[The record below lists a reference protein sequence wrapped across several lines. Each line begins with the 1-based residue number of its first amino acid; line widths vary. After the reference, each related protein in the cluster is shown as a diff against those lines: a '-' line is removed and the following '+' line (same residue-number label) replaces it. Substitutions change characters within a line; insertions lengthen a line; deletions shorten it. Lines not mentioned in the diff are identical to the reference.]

1 MKSRMTR
8 FLALFGV
15 LTLILISWPEF
26 VAAQDRVKPIPH
38 PFDIP
43 QHAPAQAQS
52 RSQSRAA
59 VNRASSTSKVGSPWT
74 PLTNQSPSGPSG
86 IQIMI
91 QSTDGSILVQ
101 SYDGQSWMKL
111 TPDAK
116 GSYINGTWSMLA
128 SEPVARLYF
137 ASQILTD
144 GRLFV
149 AGGEYSG
156 PGLLPNWSNTGEIYD
171 PHTNAWS
178 VITPYPNQPGCPFI
192 YYVSGNTTS
201 GSAEITGI
209 YPYTTGLTVGE
220 QVFGIGIPYPATIV
234 SVNSPT
240 QITISAPASLT
251 VTANTITF
259 DQYYQLTGCLGDDP
273 SALLSRGKIL
283 VGDLVNA
290 NTYIYDV
297 ASNAWRPSGTKVYP
311 AESSDEEGWTRT
323 SEGTIVNY
331 DLFQSIATN
340 GSYAEKYN
348 PKTGKWSAISPSDGT
363 AQGTIPQLSS
373 VNLGYELGPSL
384 RLQDGRVFEIG
395 ATQHTALYNPIW
407 NTWEAGPDIS
417 GTLNGIASPFG
428 ADDAPGAILPNGH
441 VIFAADAGAS
451 QFTSSGNIIAGSPV
465 ITGIPSTA
473 ILQVFWSVNGPGIP
487 PGAYIASVDSPSQ
500 VTINTPA
507 TATTSDDAI
516 SWGGTF
522 SLPTELFEFDP
533 LMNRIHQIT
542 SALPD
547 ANLPFEGSY
556 PTRMLILPT
565 GQLLFSDSSSQL
577 WVYTSEDAANPFL
590 RPFITNVNY
599 LGGGKFRLRGLQLDG
614 QSSGAAYGDDDQMD
628 SNYPIIRMV
637 DSHGD
642 VLYARTSNWSKV
654 AVGED
659 GFETVDFT
667 PNPEVTPGN
676 YSLIVSGAGISS
688 FPFPIEI
695 KRDEVKGGGD

>member
-1 MKSRMTR
+1 MKSQMTR
-8 FLALFGV
+8 VVASFAVLALIV
-15 LTLILISWPEF
+15 IAWPQF
-26 VAAQDRVKPIPH
+26 AAAQDRIKPIPH

-43 QHAPAQAQS
+43 QHAPAQRTTQ
-52 RSQSRAA
+52 SQSRAA
-59 VNRASSTSKVGSPWT
+59 VKRASSTGRAVSPWT
-74 PLTNQSPSGPSG
+74 PLTNQSPSGPNG

-91 QSTDGSILVQ
+91 QATDGSILVQ
-101 SYDGQSWMKL
+101 AYDGQSWMKL

-116 GSYINGTWSMLA
+116 GSYINGTWSTLA

-137 ASQILTD
+137 ASQVLTD

-171 PHTNAWS
+171 PLANAWTI
-178 VITPYPNQPGCPFI
+178 ITAYPNQPNCPFL

-220 QVFGIGIPYPATIV
+220 QVFGNGIPFPATIV
-234 SVNSPT
+234 SVDSPT
-240 QITISAPASLT
+240 QITISSPASQT
-251 VTANTITF
+251 VTANVVTF
-259 DQYYQLTGCLGDDP
+259 DEYYQLTGCLGDDP
-273 SALLSRGKIL
+273 STLLSSGKIL
-283 VGDLVNA
+283 VGDLVSA
-290 NTYIYDV
+290 NTYVYNV
-297 ASNAWRPSGTKVYP
+297 AANSWNPSGTKVYP
-311 AESSDEEGWTRT
+311 DSSDEEGWTRT

-331 DLFQSIATN
+331 DLFQSVATN

-348 PKTGKWSAISPSDGT
+348 SKTRVWRSISPSDGT
-363 AQGTIPQLSS
+363 AEGTIPQLSS
-373 VNLGYELGPSL
+373 PNLGYELGPSL

-395 ATQHTALYNPIW
+395 ATQHTALYNPVW

-451 QFTSSGNIIAGSPV
+451 GFTSSGNIIAGSSV

-473 ILQVFWSVNGPGIP
+473 LFQVFWSVSGTGIP
-487 PGAYIASVDSPSQ
+487 GGAYIASVDSPSQ
-500 VTINTPA
+500 VTISSPA
-507 TATTSDDAI
+507 TASTSGDAI
-516 SWGGTF
+516 TWGGTF
-522 SLPTELFEFDP
+522 SNPTELFEFDP
-533 LMNRIHQIT
+533 LRNSIHQIT

-577 WVYTSEDAANPFL
+577 WVYTSEDAPNPFL
-590 RPFITNVNY
+590 RPFITNVNH
-599 LGGGKFRLRGLQLDG
+599 LGGGKFRLTGLQLDG

-637 DSHGD
+637 DSHGN
-642 VLYARTSNWSKV
+642 VLYARTSNWSKI
-654 AVGED
+654 AVGQD
-659 GFETVDFT
+659 GIETVDFT

-676 YSLIVSGAGISS
+676 YWLIVSGAGISS

-695 KRDEVKGGGD
+695 KRGEVKGSGD

>member
-1 MKSRMTR
+1 MKSQMTSI
-8 FLALFGV
+8 LASFAV
-15 LTLILISWPEF
+15 LILIVISWPQF
-26 VAAQDRVKPIPH
+26 VSAQDRVKPIPH

-43 QHAPAQAQS
+43 QHAQAS
-52 RSQSRAA
+52 TRSQSRAA
-59 VNRASSTSKVGSPWT
+59 VKRASSTSNAASPWT
-74 PLTNQSPSGPSG
+74 PLTNQSPSGPNG

-91 QSTDGSILVQ
+91 QGTDGSILVQ

-116 GSYINGTWSMLA
+116 GSYINGTWSTLA
-128 SEPVARLYF
+128 LEPVARLYF
-137 ASQILTD
+137 ASQVLTD

-156 PGLLPNWSNTGEIYD
+156 PSLLPNWSNTGEIYD
-171 PHTNAWS
+171 PLANAWTPIS
-178 VITPYPNQPGCPFI
+178 PYPNQPNCPFI

-209 YPYTTGLTVGE
+209 YPYATGLTVGE
-220 QVFGIGIPYPATIV
+220 QVFGTGIPFPATIV
-234 SVNSPT
+234 SVDSPT
-240 QITISAPASLT
+240 QITISSAASQT
-251 VTANTITF
+251 VTANVITF

-273 SALLSRGKIL
+273 SSLLSRGKIL
-283 VGDLVNA
+283 VGDLINA
-290 NTYIYDV
+290 NTYIFNV
-297 ASNAWRPSGTKVYP
+297 ASNSWTAAGTKVYP
-311 AESSDEEGWTRT
+311 DDSSDEEGWTRT
-323 SEGTIVNY
+323 SEGTIVTY

-348 PKTGKWSAISPSDGT
+348 RKTGNWRSISPSDGT
-363 AQGTIPQLSS
+363 AEGTIPQLSS

-384 RLQDGRVFEIG
+384 RLQDGRVLEIG

-407 NTWEAGPDIS
+407 NTWTAGPDIS

-451 QFTSSGNIIAGSPV
+451 QFTSSGNITAGSSV

-473 ILQVFWSVNGPGIP
+473 LFQVFWSVSGTGIP
-487 PGAYIASVDSPSQ
+487 AGAYILSVDSASQ
-500 VTINTPA
+500 ATISTPA
-507 TATTSDDAI
+507 TTTTSSDAI
-516 SWGGTF
+516 TWGGTF
-522 SLPTELFEFDP
+522 SNPTELFEFDP
-533 LMNRIHQIT
+533 VMNTIHQIT

-547 ANLPFEGSY
+547 GNLPFEGSY

-565 GQLLFSDSSSQL
+565 GQLVFSDSSSQL
-577 WVYTSEDAANPFL
+577 WVYTSDDGPNPFM
-590 RPFITNVNY
+590 RPVVTHVNY
-599 LGGGKFRLRGLQLDG
+599 QGGGKFRLSGLQLDG

-628 SNYPIIRMV
+628 SNYPIIRML
-637 DSHGD
+637 DSHGN
-642 VLYARTSNWSKV
+642 VLYARTSNWSKI

-659 GFETVDFT
+659 GIETVDFR

-676 YSLIVSGAGISS
+676 YWLIVSGAGISS

-695 KRDEVKGGGD
+695 KRDELKGSGD

>member
-1 MKSRMTR
+1 MKSQLT
-8 FLALFGV
+8 GV
-15 LTLILISWPEF
+15 VAKFAVLILILISWPQF
-26 VAAQDRVKPIPH
+26 IAAQERPKPIPH
-38 PFDIP
+38 PFDLP
-43 QHAPAQAQS
+43 QRAPA
-52 RSQSRAA
+52 
-59 VNRASSTSKVGSPWT
+59 RASAHSASSAVVNARNSTSSAASPWT
-74 PLTNQSPSGPSG
+74 PLTNQAPSGPNG
-86 IQIMI
+86 VQIMI

-116 GSYINGTWSMLA
+116 GSFINGTWTTLA
-128 SEPVARLYF
+128 TEPVARLYF
-137 ASQILTD
+137 ASQILPD

-156 PGLLPNWSNTGEIYD
+156 PALVPTWSNTGEIYD
-171 PHTNAWS
+171 PLSNAWT
-178 VITPYPNQPGCPFI
+178 VITPYPNQPGCPYI

-201 GSAEITGI
+201 GSAQITGV

-220 QVFGIGIPYPATIV
+220 EVFGTGIPSPATIV
-234 SVNSPT
+234 SVDSPT
-240 QITISAPASLT
+240 QITISAPASQT
-251 VTANTITF
+251 VTANVVTF
-259 DQYYQLTGCLGDDP
+259 NAYYELTGCLGDDP
-273 SALLSRGKIL
+273 SSLLSSRKIL

-290 NTYIYDV
+290 NTYIYDP
-297 ASNAWRPSGTKVYP
+297 ALNSWSPSGTKVYP
-311 AESSDEEGWTRT
+311 DQSDEEGWTRI

-331 DLFQSIATN
+331 DLFQSIATD

-348 PKTGKWSAISPSDGT
+348 PKTGIWSGISPSDGT
-363 AQGTIPQLSS
+363 AVGTIPQLSS

-395 ATQHTALYNPIW
+395 ATQHTATYNPIGNNW
-407 NTWEAGPDIS
+407 QPGPDIS

-451 QFTSSGNIIAGSPV
+451 GFTSSGNIIAGSAV
-465 ITGIPSTA
+465 ITHIPSTA
-473 ILQVFWSVNGPGIP
+473 ILQVFWGVSGTGIP
-487 PGAYIASVDSPSQ
+487 GGSYIASVDSHSQ
-500 VTINTPA
+500 VTISSPA
-507 TATTSDDAI
+507 TTTTAGDAI

-522 SLPTELFEFDP
+522 SLPTELFDFNP
-533 LMNRIHQIT
+533 VTNTIHQIT
-542 SALPD
+542 TSLPD
-547 ANLPFEGSY
+547 PNLAEEGSY

-577 WVYTSEDAANPFL
+577 WVYTSEDQANPFL
-590 RPFITNVNY
+590 RPIITDVHY
-599 LGGGKFRLRGLQLDG
+599 IGAGKFRLKGLQLDG

-628 SNYPIIRMV
+628 SNYPIVRMV
-637 DSHGD
+637 DSHGN
-642 VLYARTSNWSKV
+642 VLYARTSNWSKI

-676 YSLIVSGAGISS
+676 YVLFVSGAGISS
-688 FPFPIEI
+688 FPFFVDIRSE
-695 KRDEVKGGGD
+695 EVNH

>member
-1 MKSRMTR
+1 MKSQMTR
-8 FLALFGV
+8 VVASFAV
-15 LTLILISWPEF
+15 LVMIVISWPQF
-26 VAAQDRVKPIPH
+26 VAAQDRIKPIPH

-43 QHAPAQAQS
+43 QHAPAQGATQ
-52 RSQSRAA
+52 SQSRAA
-59 VNRASSTSKVGSPWT
+59 VKRASSTSSAASPWT
-74 PLTNQSPSGPSG
+74 PLTNQSPSGPNG

-91 QSTDGSILVQ
+91 QGTDGSILVQ

-111 TPDAK
+111 TPDAR
-116 GSYINGTWSMLA
+116 GSYINGTWSTLA

-137 ASQILTD
+137 ASQVLTD

-171 PHTNAWS
+171 PLANAWTI
-178 VITPYPNQPGCPFI
+178 ITPYPNQPNCPFI

-220 QVFGIGIPYPATIV
+220 QVFGTGIPFPATIV
-234 SVNSPT
+234 SVDSPT
-240 QITISAPASLT
+240 QITISAAASQT
-251 VTANTITF
+251 VTTNVITF
-259 DQYYQLTGCLGDDP
+259 DNYYELTGCLGDDP
-273 SALLSRGKIL
+273 SSLLSSGKIL
-283 VGDLVNA
+283 VGDLVSA
-290 NTYIYDV
+290 NTYIYNV
-297 ASNAWRPSGTKVYP
+297 ASNSWSPTGTKVYP
-311 AESSDEEGWTRT
+311 DSSDEEGWTRT
-323 SEGTIVNY
+323 SEGSIVNY

-348 PKTGKWSAISPSDGT
+348 PKTGLWSGISPSDGT

-395 ATQHTALYNPIW
+395 ATQHTALYNPVW

-451 QFTSSGNIIAGSPV
+451 GFTSSGNITAGSPV

-473 ILQVFWSVNGPGIP
+473 IFQVFWSVSGTGIP
-487 PGAYIASVDSPSQ
+487 GGAYIASVDSPSQ
-500 VTINTPA
+500 VTISSPA
-507 TATTSDDAI
+507 TATTSGDAI
-516 SWGGTF
+516 TWGGTF
-522 SLPTELFEFDP
+522 SNPTELFEFDP
-533 LMNRIHQIT
+533 LRNSIHQIT

-577 WVYTSEDAANPFL
+577 WVYTSDDGPNPFL
-590 RPFITNVNY
+590 RPIVLNVNY
-599 LGGGKFRLRGLQLDG
+599 LGGGKFRLTGLQIDG

-628 SNYPIIRMV
+628 SNYPIVRMV
-637 DSHGD
+637 DSHGN
-642 VLYARTSNWSKV
+642 VLYARTSNWSKI

-659 GFETVDFT
+659 GIETVDFT

-695 KRDEVKGGGD
+695 KRDEVKGSSN

>member
-1 MKSRMTR
+1 MKSQMTR
-8 FLALFGV
+8 V
-15 LTLILISWPEF
+15 LVSFAVLILIVISLPRF
-26 VAAQDRVKPIPH
+26 VSAQERVKPIPH

-43 QHAPAQAQS
+43 QHPPAQSAT

-59 VNRASSTSKVGSPWT
+59 VKRASSTSNAASPWT
-74 PLTNQSPSGPSG
+74 PLTNQSPSGPNG
-86 IQIMI
+86 IQIMV
-91 QSTDGSILVQ
+91 QGTDGSILVQ

-116 GSYINGTWSMLA
+116 GSYINGTWSTLA

-137 ASQILTD
+137 ASQVLTD

-171 PHTNAWS
+171 PLANAWTP
-178 VITPYPNQPGCPFI
+178 ITPYPNQPNCPFI

-220 QVFGIGIPYPATIV
+220 QVFGTGIPFPATIV
-234 SVNSPT
+234 SVDSPT
-240 QITISAPASLT
+240 QITISSPASQT
-251 VTANTITF
+251 VTANVITF

-273 SALLSRGKIL
+273 SSLLSRGKIL
-283 VGDLVNA
+283 VGDLINS
-290 NTYIYDV
+290 NTYIYNV
-297 ASNAWRPSGTKVYP
+297 ASNSWSPAGTKVYP
-311 AESSDEEGWTRT
+311 DSSDEEGWTRT
-323 SEGTIVNY
+323 SEGTIIAY

-348 PKTGKWSAISPSDGT
+348 TKTGKWRSISPSDGT

-373 VNLGYELGPSL
+373 PNLGYELGPSL
-384 RLQDGRVFEIG
+384 RLQDGRVLEIG
-395 ATQHTALYNPIW
+395 ASQHTALYNPIW
-407 NTWEAGPDIS
+407 NNWTAGPDIS

-451 QFTSSGNIIAGSPV
+451 QFTSSGNITAGSPV

-473 ILQVFWSVNGPGIP
+473 LFQVFWSVNGPGIP
-487 PGAYIASVDSPSQ
+487 GGAYIASVDSASQ
-500 VTINTPA
+500 VTISSPA
-507 TATTSDDAI
+507 TATTSGDAI

-522 SLPTELFEFDP
+522 SNPTELFEFDP
-533 LMNRIHQIT
+533 VMNSIHQIT

-547 ANLPFEGSY
+547 GNLPFEGSY

-577 WVYTSEDAANPFL
+577 WVYTSDDGPNPFL
-590 RPFITNVNY
+590 RPFITKVNY
-599 LGGGKFRLRGLQLDG
+599 QGGGKFRLRGLQLDG
-614 QSSGAAYGDDDQMD
+614 QSSGASYGDDDQMD

-637 DSHGD
+637 DSHGN
-642 VLYARTSNWSKV
+642 VLYARTSNWSKI
-654 AVGED
+654 AVGDD

-667 PNPEVTPGN
+667 PNPEVTPGD
-676 YSLIVSGAGISS
+676 YWLIVSGAGISS
-688 FPFPIEI
+688 FPYPIEI
-695 KRDEVKGGGD
+695 KRDEVKGSGD

>member
-1 MKSRMTR
+1 MKSQMKRV
-8 FLALFGV
+8 LASFAV
-15 LTLILISWPEF
+15 LVLIMISWPQF
-26 VAAQDRVKPIPH
+26 VAAQDRIKPLPH

-43 QHAPAQAQS
+43 QHAPAPAAARS
-52 RSQSRAA
+52 RSRGLVTHA
-59 VNRASSTSKVGSPWT
+59 NSTSNAISPWT
-74 PLTNQSPSGPSG
+74 PLTNQSPSGPNG

-91 QSTDGSILVQ
+91 QATDGSILVQ
-101 SYDGQSWMKL
+101 AYDGQSWMKL

-116 GSYINGTWSMLA
+116 GSYINGTWNTLA

-171 PHTNAWS
+171 PLANAWS
-178 VITPYPNQPGCPFI
+178 LITPYPNQPNCPFL

-201 GSAEITGI
+201 GSAQITGI
-209 YPYTTGLTVGE
+209 YPYTTGLSVGE
-220 QVFGIGIPYPATIV
+220 QVFGNGIPFPATIV
-234 SVNSPT
+234 SVDSPT
-240 QITISAPASLT
+240 QITISSSASQT
-251 VTANTITF
+251 VTANVITF
-259 DQYYQLTGCLGDDP
+259 DSYYQLTGCLGDDP
-273 SALLSRGKIL
+273 SSLLSRGKIL
-283 VGDLVNA
+283 VGDLVSA
-290 NTYIYDV
+290 NTYIYNV
-297 ASNAWRPSGTKVYP
+297 PANSWSPSGTKVYP
-311 AESSDEEGWTRT
+311 DSSDEEGWTRT

-348 PKTGKWSAISPSDGT
+348 PTTGVWRSISPSDGT

-384 RLQDGRVFEIG
+384 RLQDGRVLEIG

-407 NTWEAGPDIS
+407 NTWEAGPDIT

-451 QFTSSGNIIAGSPV
+451 QFTSSGNITSGSPV

-473 ILQVFWSVNGPGIP
+473 LFQVFWSVSGPGIP
-487 PGAYIASVDSPSQ
+487 SGAYIASVDSPSQ
-500 VTINTPA
+500 VTISSAA
-507 TATTSDDAI
+507 TATTSGDTI

-522 SLPTELFEFDP
+522 SNPTELFEFDP
-533 LMNRIHQIT
+533 LRNSIHQIT

-547 ANLPFEGSY
+547 TNLPFEGSY

-577 WVYTSEDAANPFL
+577 WVYTSEEAASPFL
-590 RPFITNVNY
+590 RPFITDVNY
-599 LGGGKFRLRGLQLDG
+599 LGNDKFRLSGLQLDG

-628 SNYPIIRMV
+628 SNYPIIRML
-637 DSHGD
+637 DSHGN
-642 VLYARTSNWSKV
+642 VLYARTSNWSKI

-659 GFETVDFT
+659 GIETVDFT

-688 FPFPIEI
+688 FPFPMEI
-695 KRDEVKGGGD
+695 KRGEVKRSDD

>member
-1 MKSRMTR
+1 MKSQMTR
-8 FLALFGV
+8 VVSSFAVLALIV
-15 LTLILISWPEF
+15 IAWPRF
-26 VAAQDRVKPIPH
+26 VAAQDRIKPIPH

-43 QHAPAQAQS
+43 QHAPAQGATQ
-52 RSQSRAA
+52 SQSRAA
-59 VNRASSTSKVGSPWT
+59 VKRASSTGSAVSPWT
-74 PLTNQSPSGPSG
+74 PLTNQSPSGPNG

-91 QSTDGSILVQ
+91 QATDGSILVQ
-101 SYDGQSWMKL
+101 AYDGQSWMKL

-116 GSYINGTWSMLA
+116 GSYINGTWSTLA

-137 ASQILTD
+137 ASQVLTD

-171 PHTNAWS
+171 PLSNAWTI
-178 VITPYPNQPGCPFI
+178 ITPYPNQTNCPFV

-201 GSAEITGI
+201 GSAEITEI

-220 QVFGIGIPYPATIV
+220 QVFGNGIPFPATIV
-234 SVNSPT
+234 SVDSPT
-240 QITISAPASLT
+240 QITISAPASQT
-251 VTANTITF
+251 VTANVVTF
-259 DQYYQLTGCLGDDP
+259 DEYYQLTGCLGDDP
-273 SALLSRGKIL
+273 STLLSSGKIL

-290 NTYIYDV
+290 NTYIYNV
-297 ASNAWRPSGTKVYP
+297 AANSWSPSGTKVYP
-311 AESSDEEGWTRT
+311 DSSDEEGWTRT

-331 DLFQSIATN
+331 DLFQSVATN

-348 PKTGKWSAISPSDGT
+348 PKTGVWRGISPSDGT
-363 AQGTIPQLSS
+363 AEGTIPQLSS
-373 VNLGYELGPSL
+373 PNLGYELGPSL

-395 ATQHTALYNPIW
+395 ATQHTALYNPVW

-451 QFTSSGNIIAGSPV
+451 GFTSSGNITAGSPV

-473 ILQVFWSVNGPGIP
+473 LFQVFWSVSGTGIP
-487 PGAYIASVDSPSQ
+487 GGAYIASVDSPSQ
-500 VTINTPA
+500 VTISSPA
-507 TATTSDDAI
+507 TASTSGDAI
-516 SWGGTF
+516 AWGGTF
-522 SLPTELFEFDP
+522 SNPTELFEFDP
-533 LMNRIHQIT
+533 LRNSIHQIT
-542 SALPD
+542 STLPD

-577 WVYTSEDAANPFL
+577 WVYTSEDAPNPFL
-590 RPFITNVNY
+590 RPFITNVNS
-599 LGGGKFRLRGLQLDG
+599 LGGGKFRLTGLQLDG

-637 DSHGD
+637 DSHGN
-642 VLYARTSNWSKV
+642 VLYARTSNWSKI
-654 AVGED
+654 AVGQD
-659 GFETVDFT
+659 GIETVDFT

-676 YSLIVSGAGISS
+676 YWLIVSGAGISS

-695 KRDEVKGGGD
+695 KRGEVRGSAD